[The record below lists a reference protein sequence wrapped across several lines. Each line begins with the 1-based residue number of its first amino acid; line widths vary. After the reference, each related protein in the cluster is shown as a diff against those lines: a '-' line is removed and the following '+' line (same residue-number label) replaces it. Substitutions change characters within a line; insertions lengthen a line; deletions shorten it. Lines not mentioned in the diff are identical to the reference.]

1 MKIRLNIDKQQL
13 QVKPDRKTP
22 EGEALIKA
30 IRARLGRDENQW
42 EITPEQLINCVQH
55 GRTFTQGLMHGG
67 TENKNWRQQQTM
79 PVDIDNQVPRR
90 DGVKE
95 RIPNP
100 LQPDE
105 ALAALHEIGID
116 PYFMYHSFNSTP
128 EWPRYRI
135 VLILTEALTDPA
147 LTLDLTNRLLN
158 YLNSKRAHCADEQCK
173 DVARMFYGGKSDCII
188 YQGGQLTDPALLL
201 ALPSPTAQAATP
213 LESAAQAAPKPTTR
227 RAGMMTLEQATEAVK
242 AAWHSYYPPEK
253 AKPDK
258 GIICPLCKNGSGKG
272 DGDGVRINPKSKN
285 PYSLKC
291 FGACG
296 TAGSIID
303 FRMKSEGKD
312 TSNKLEFAQTVREM
326 AAEIGITVE
335 PPRNYRSSAEDDF
348 IDPFEDAPAA
358 EQAPSFTGPTDPRPQ
373 TPTPAADPR
382 PQRPDFLEYY
392 EQCMIRFGDSQ
403 EAQDY
408 VTRRGISLDVALAA
422 IPAADNC
429 TIGFDP
435 KWINPNTV
443 RKMRAAGSNWRPTP
457 TPRLIIP
464 VTPYHYVARDIRDPD
479 TLTGAA
485 LENYKKFR
493 VQNATATD
501 AEPAA
506 ISNAEALYS
515 GADYVFITEGPFD
528 AMSYAEAGQPAI
540 SLNSLDNKDKLIAQ
554 LEQQPSTATLLLSLD
569 NDKPGKEATAY
580 LRQELKRRNISFIGV
595 NTCGTHKDPNEA
607 LCADRAA
614 FEQAIAKAVA
624 GTAARPDNTATYL
637 DNEMPDEIKKFKDA
651 QNRRTGF
658 SNIDEKAG
666 GLYPGLYVLA
676 AISSLGKTTLALQMA
691 DQIAEAGQDVLFFSM
706 EQSRLE
712 LVSKSLAR
720 ITAQNDITNAVTS
733 LSIRRGYLPLAVQN
747 AAEQYKAQTGGR
759 VSIIEGNFNCDI
771 GYITDYIHLYQ
782 QRTGTAPVVFID
794 YLQILQ
800 PSNEGKS
807 KLSKREEI
815 GKAVTELKRLS
826 GEGLTIIVISSLNRA
841 NYLTPI
847 AFESLKESGD
857 IEYTADVV
865 WGLQLACLDED
876 DVFEAEGKIKKK
888 RKAVEK
894 AKAENPRKITFTCL
908 KNRYGISSYDCR
920 FYYYPQYDLFVP
932 TMDTGSAPSQAR
944 RNTAKDVTGGV
955 RRI

>member
-1 MKIRLNIDKQQL
+1 MNREQAKEEIKRSIKCTEYLTKSKSGLYECPYCGSGTGPNGSGAVKYYEDTNTCYCHACQKAFDVFDLYMNAAGVDFNEALSDLANVLNI
-13 QVKPDRKTP
+13 
-22 EGEALIKA
+22 A
-30 IRARLGRDENQW
+30 
-42 EITPEQLINCVQH
+42 
-55 GRTFTQGLMHGG
+55 
-67 TENKNWRQQQTM
+67 
-79 PVDIDNQVPRR
+79 
-90 DGVKE
+90 
-95 RIPNP
+95 
-100 LQPDE
+100 
-105 ALAALHEIGID
+105 ID
-116 PYFMYHSFNSTP
+116 PYRP
-128 EWPRYRI
+128 
-135 VLILTEALTDPA
+135 
-147 LTLDLTNRLLN
+147 
-158 YLNSKRAHCADEQCK
+158 
-173 DVARMFYGGKSDCII
+173 
-188 YQGGQLTDPALLL
+188 
-201 ALPSPTAQAATP
+201 AATP
-213 LESAAQAAPKPTTR
+213 
-227 RAGMMTLEQATEAVK
+227 
-242 AAWHSYYPPEK
+242 
-253 AKPDK
+253 
-258 GIICPLCKNGSGKG
+258 
-272 DGDGVRINPKSKN
+272 
-285 PYSLKC
+285 
-291 FGACG
+291 
-296 TAGSIID
+296 
-303 FRMKSEGKD
+303 
-312 TSNKLEFAQTVREM
+312 
-326 AAEIGITVE
+326 
-335 PPRNYRSSAEDDF
+335 AEDF
-348 IDPFEDAPAA
+348 SDPIPEADTAPGD
-358 EQAPSFTGPTDPRPQ
+358 PSFTGKTTPQ
-373 TPTPAADPR
+373 ASVKAEKKPVDDRDFSKYYQECRQRLTAPAAVNYLAGRGISTATAEAYWVGYDPAADPANAPGAGADAR
-382 PQRPDFLEYY
+382 KPHPCPRIIVP
-392 EQCMIRFGDSQ
+392 CS
-403 EAQDY
+403 
-408 VTRRGISLDVALAA
+408 RGHYIARSIDPNT
-422 IPAADNC
+422 PAAFKKMN
-429 TIGFDP
+429 P
-435 KWINPNTV
+435 KD
-443 RKMRAAGSNWRPTP
+443 ATP
-457 TPRLIIP
+457 
-464 VTPYHYVARDIRDPD
+464 
-479 TLTGAA
+479 
-485 LENYKKFR
+485 
-493 VQNATATD
+493 
-501 AEPAA
+501 A
-506 ISNAEALYS
+506 IFNLRALYAEGVQHVFVAE
-515 GADYVFITEGPFD
+515 GAFD
-528 AMSYAEAGQPAI
+528 ALSILEAGQPAI
-540 SLNSLDNKDKLIAQ
+540 SLNSAGNTDKLIEQ
-554 LEQQPSTATLLLSLD
+554 LKKQPTKATLILCLD
-569 NDKPGKEATAY
+569 NDERGKAAMDK
-580 LRQELKRRNISFIGV
+580 LRAGLTHLGISYIRADI
-595 NTCGTHKDPNEA
+595 TGTHKDPNEA

-800 PSNEGKS
+800 PTDEGKS

-826 GEGLTIIVISSLNRA
+826 REGLTIIVISSLNRA

-876 DVFEAEGKIKKK
+876 EVFEAEGKIKKK

-955 RRI
+955 RRT